1 MGKYKI
7 IKKCLK
13 WKKKNQKNAKNRAS
27 FLPSPVP
34 PLNKGTLNLPK
45 IETFRGTFHGTGN
58 VRSVAV
64 LEYDYVILGSL
75 APWSLGSTGCKIF
88 YVPSLKS
95 SVKSVCIFLTNLSGY
110 LSYSNLV
117 FRFDERKLNAF
128 FIFVIFFSRPKP
140 VVFQQQPTSSS
151 LGMGKA
157 STIDKKPS
165 FDTQSLILGPA
176 STPIPSLDPGL

>member
-1 MGKYKI
+1 MILLQDGI
-7 IKKCLK
+7 HVQSVL
-13 WKKKNQKNAKNRAS
+13 NRLYFT
-27 FLPSPVP
+27 FLPILKHYVFM
-34 PLNKGTLNLPK
+34 NKIRFRSRRFPK
-45 IETFRGTFHGTGN
+45 SIIFSRARPKWRLSLFLI
-58 VRSVAV
+58 V

-128 FIFVIFFSRPKP
+128 FIFVIFFQGQNLLSFNNNPLHPHWVWVKP
-140 VVFQQQPTSSS
+140 Q
-151 LGMGKA
+151 L
-157 STIDKKPS
+157 STKNPV
-165 FDTQSLILGPA
+165 LILKV
-176 STPIPSLDPGL
+176 LY

>member
-1 MGKYKI
+1 MILLLDGVHVQSVLNRLFFTFFPILKRHVFMNKI
-7 IKKCLK
+7 RFRSRRFPKSIIFSRARPK
-13 WKKKNQKNAKNRAS
+13 WRLS
-27 FLPSPVP
+27 LFL
-34 PLNKGTLNLPK
+34 
-45 IETFRGTFHGTGN
+45 I
-58 VRSVAV
+58 V

-95 SVKSVCIFLTNLSGY
+95 SVKSVCIFLTNLSRY

-165 FDTQSLILGPA
+165 FDT
-176 STPIPSLDPGL
+176 D